1 MTSFFN
7 PPVPA
12 QAQMDGE
19 NIRRLFYLFL
29 NEFQAHNEEKQ
40 LVYYYREEAY
50 KMVKNKRTT
59 MYIDFKHLMER
70 DSQLVEA
77 LNVEFYK

>member
-1 MTSFFN
+1 MASLFN
-7 PPVPA
+7 PPVQA
-12 QAQMDGE
+12 EAQMDGE
-19 NIRRLFYLFL
+19 NIRRLFFLFL
-29 NEFQAHNEEKQ
+29 NEFQALNEEKQ

-50 KMVKNKRTT
+50 KMIKNKRTT

-77 LNVEFYK
+77 LNLDFYK